1 MARIAG
7 VNIPDNKHVWVSLT
21 YVYGVGRS
29 RSLAIC
35 NECGIGTDV
44 RVSALSE
51 EQLDKLRAA
60 VTKYTVEGDLRREK
74 ALAIKRLQQIA
85 SYRGKRLRNNLPVRG
100 QRTKTNARTRKG
112 RKKQKQA

>member
-21 YVYGVGRS
+21 YVFGVGKTRS
-29 RSLAIC
+29 YAMC
-35 NECGIGTDV
+35 KECGINPDV
-44 RVSALSE
+44 RVNTLSE
-51 EQLDKLRAA
+51 NEIEGLRTAI
-60 VTKYTVEGDLRREK
+60 TKYVVEGDLRREK

-100 QRTKTNARTRKG
+100 QRTKTNAKTRKG
-112 RKKQKQA
+112 RKK